1 MRKTIFTLGLMLAAA
16 LSLTNCTKNEETNFT
31 PEIKVPF
38 EFYAN
43 MDDTRTVNDG
53 MSTNWVAGDAIN
65 VFHAVAGATQ
75 GYVNDGSFST
85 DDESGLFKGTLAGE
99 LTAEAYD
106 WYAIYPYVELV
117 TTPANTTNGYVYIG
131 GRSDTPQ
138 LQNGNNSTA
147 HIAGKNYPLV
157 GVAKGVAASEKPAIT
172 MSHISSLVEFNVT
185 NKLTEDITV
194 TSIALKALEDIV
206 GTYYIDFTGVTG
218 EPIVYTP
225 GDHVSQTATLNVS
238 NGTAIKPGES
248 AKFYM
253 AIKPTEFDG
262 DNILITINAKT
273 ANGKGVMEI
282 EKEVETAFYA
292 GKKKT
297 LTVNVNALTPVKAK
311 SVTVAEF
318 LAAAEDDTVYE
329 LTGVIT
335 RVANTEYGNFDL
347 TDDTGTVYIYG
358 LCSPEGESKYWA
370 ESGAKIGDTITVQT
384 VRTSY
389 NDTPQGQNAIFVSLV
404 PGESGEVKSVTVAEF
419 LAAAE
424 DATVYQLSGT
434 ITSVANTTYG
444 NFDLTDDTG
453 TVYIYGLCSPE
464 GESKYWAES
473 GAKIG
478 DDIVVTTMRTS
489 FSGTPQGKDAI
500 FVDLVSPGTRAF
512 WSFAKDALVFSSA
525 AAEQTIEVSAYN
537 LSGEVNVVSD
547 NSQFSATY
555 TSGVLTVSA
564 LENTT
569 ADAISG
575 NITVTCG
582 TLSQVI
588 TITQSG
594 VVTGGVE
601 TVAEKTMA
609 DFGWAHA
616 TTVTEAKL
624 DNNVIVKFAKGGA
637 STAPAYYTNNNEV
650 RLYQNGATMT
660 INAGGCTIKS
670 IEINFAD
677 NQYYI
682 APDCGTFSAEGAT
695 RTWTGEATEVK
706 FTTTGTDKTHRAYIV
721 SIKVTYIV
729 SGDVVVKETQTLSF
743 PENAYSVVEGETF
756 NAPKVIGAQTT
767 VTYTSSN
774 TEVATVDDNGVVTIL
789 STGETTIT
797 ATAVEDDTYQEASA
811 SYTLTVTPKP
821 VETDGTYTLLTNL
834 ADLKVGDKIVI
845 AAKDYNY
852 AMSTNQADNNR
863 GQAAIT
869 KSGDTITF
877 GTDVQILTVEAGKVS
892 GTFAF
897 NTGSGYLYAA
907 SSSKNYLKTEATL
920 SNNSSWKVTFENDG
934 TLGVKAQGSFTR
946 NVMQYNQTSSLFA
959 CYSAA
964 SQKAIVIYR
973 LVK

>member
-16 LSLTNCTKNEETNFT
+16 LSLTNCTKNEEANFT
-31 PEIKVPF
+31 PEVQVPF

-53 MSTNWVAGDAIN
+53 MSTKWVAGDAIN
-65 VFHAVAGATQ
+65 VFHAEVNTAN
-75 GYVNDGSFST
+75 YKNDGSFST
-85 DDESGLFKGTLAGE
+85 EDATGLFKGNLSEE

-117 TTPANTTNGYVYIG
+117 TTPANTTSGYVYIG

-138 LQNGNNSTA
+138 VQNGNNSTA

-157 GVAKGVAASEKPAIT
+157 GVVKNVPASEKPAIT

-206 GTYYIDFTGVTG
+206 GTYYIDFTGET
-218 EPIVYTP
+218 IDYTP

-282 EKEVETAFYA
+282 EKEVKTAFYA

-311 SVTVAEF
+311 AVTVAEF

-335 RVANTEYGNFDL
+335 RVTNTEYGNFDL

-464 GESKYWAES
+464 GDSKYWAES

-489 FSGTPQGKDAI
+489 FSGTPQGKNAI

-512 WSFAKDALVFSSA
+512 WSFAKEALVFSSA

-555 TSGVLTVSA
+555 ASGVLTVSA

-569 ADAISG
+569 TDAISG

-624 DNNVIVKFAKGGA
+624 DNNVTVKFAKGGA

-670 IEINFAD
+670 IEIKFAN

-706 FTTTGTDKTHRAYIV
+706 FTTTGTDKDHRAYIV

-743 PENAYSVVEGETF
+743 PENAYSVMEGETF
-756 NAPKVIGAQTT
+756 NAPEVIGAQTT
-767 VTYTSSN
+767 VTYTSSK
-774 TEVATVDDNGVVTIL
+774 TEVATVDANTGVVTIL

-821 VETDGTYTLLTNL
+821 VETDGEYTLLTNI

-845 AAKDYNY
+845 AAKDYGY
-852 AMSTNQADNNR
+852 AMSVTQNNNNR
-863 GQAAIT
+863 GQAEIT
-869 KSGDTITF
+869 KNGEIITF
-877 GTDVQILTVEAGKVS
+877 GSDVQIITVEAGAVDA
-892 GTFAF
+892 TYAF

-907 SSSKNYLKTEATL
+907 SSSSNYLRTTTDL
-920 SNNSSWKVTFENDG
+920 DNNGSWTITIAADG
-934 TLGVKAQGSFTR
+934 TADVKAQGGNTR
-946 NVMQYNQTSSLFA
+946 NVMQYNPSSKIFA
-959 CYSAA
+959 CYVSA
-964 SQKAIVIYR
+964 SQQAIAIYR

>member
-16 LSLTNCTKNEETNFT
+16 LSLTSCSKNEEVNFT
-31 PEIKVPF
+31 PELKPSF
-38 EFYAN
+38 ELFAN
-43 MDDTRTVNDG
+43 LESRTTNDG
-53 MSTNWVAGDAIN
+53 MSTKWAAGDAIN
-65 VFHAVAGATQ
+65 VFHAEATTDT
-75 GYVNDGSFST
+75 YVSDGSFT
-85 DDESGLFKGTLAGE
+85 TEDATGLFTGTLAGE

-138 LQNGNNSTA
+138 VQNGNNSTA

-157 GVAKGVAASEKPAIT
+157 GVAKAVAASEKPAIT

-185 NKLTEDITV
+185 NKLIEDITV
-194 TSIALKALEDIV
+194 TSIALRALEDIV
-206 GTYYIDFTGVTG
+206 GTYYIDFTG
-218 EPIVYTP
+218 EKIDYTP

-238 NGTAIKPGES
+238 NGAAIKPGES

-262 DNILITINAKT
+262 DNILITINAST

-292 GKKKT
+292 GKMKT
-297 LTVNVNALTPVKAK
+297 LTVNVNALAPVKAK

-389 NDTPQGQNAIFVSLV
+389 NDTPQGKNAIFVSLV

-489 FSGTPQGKDAI
+489 FSGTPQGKNAI
-500 FVDLVSPGTRAF
+500 FVNLVSPGTRAF
-512 WSFAKDALVFSSA
+512 WSFAKEALVFSSA

-555 TSGVLTVSA
+555 ASGVLTVSA

-569 ADAISG
+569 TDTING

-594 VVTGGVE
+594 AVVGGVE
-601 TVAEKTMA
+601 TSVEKTMA
-609 DFGWAHA
+609 DFGWAHGA
-616 TTVTEAKL
+616 AVTEAKL

-670 IEINFAD
+670 IEIKFAN

-706 FTTTGTDKTHRAYIV
+706 FTTTGTDKDHRAYIV

-729 SGDVVVKETQTLSF
+729 SDDVVVKETQTLSF
-743 PENAYSVVEGETF
+743 PEKAYSVVEGETF
-756 NAPKVIGAQTT
+756 DAPKVIGAQTT

-774 TEVATVDDNGVVTIL
+774 TEVATVDANGVVTIL
-789 STGETTIT
+789 GTGETTIT

-821 VETDGTYTLLTNL
+821 VETDGSYTLLTNL
-834 ADLKVGDKIVI
+834 ADLKVGDKVVI

-897 NTGSGYLYAA
+897 NTGKGYLYAA

-934 TLGVKAQGSFTR
+934 TLGVKAQGTNAR
-946 NVMQYNQTSSLFA
+946 NVMQYNQQSSLFA
-959 CYSAA
+959 CYGTA

-973 LVK
+973 LVVE

>member
-16 LSLTNCTKNEETNFT
+16 LSLTNCTKNEEANFT
-31 PEIKVPF
+31 PEVKVPF

-53 MSTNWVAGDAIN
+53 MSTKWVAGDAIN
-65 VFHAVAGATQ
+65 VFHAEVNTAN
-75 GYVNDGSFST
+75 YKNDGSFST
-85 DDESGLFKGTLAGE
+85 EDESGLFKGNLTAE
-99 LTAEAYD
+99 LTAATYD

-117 TTPANTTNGYVYIG
+117 TTPANTTSGYVYIG

-206 GTYYIDFTGVTG
+206 GTYYIDFTGET
-218 EPIVYTP
+218 IDYTP

-489 FSGTPQGKDAI
+489 FSGTPQGKNAI

-512 WSFAKDALVFSSA
+512 WSFAKEALVFSSA

-555 TSGVLTVSA
+555 ASGVLTVSA

-569 ADAISG
+569 TDAISG

-811 SYTLTVTPKP
+811 SYTLTVTPKL
-821 VETDGTYTLLTNL
+821 VETDGAYTLLTSL
-834 ADLKVGDKIVI
+834 DDLKVGDKIVI
-845 AAKDYNY
+845 AAKDYDY
-852 AMSTNQADNNR
+852 AMSVTQNNNNR
-863 GQAAIT
+863 GQAEIT
-869 KSGDTITF
+869 KNGEIITF
-877 GTDVQILTVEAGKVS
+877 GSDVQIITVEAGAVDD
-892 GTFAF
+892 TYAF

-907 SSSKNYLKTEATL
+907 SSSSNYLRTKTDL
-920 SNNSSWKVTFENDG
+920 DNNGSWTITIDADG
-934 TLGVKAQGSFTR
+934 TANVKAEGANTR
-946 NVMQYNQTSSLFA
+946 NVMQYNPSSKIFA
-959 CYSAA
+959 CYGSA
-964 SQKAIVIYR
+964 SQQAIAIYR